1 MVDVSRVTAAVDL
14 PHPIEKVFRVATRVP
29 DLPRWLPE
37 VADAEL
43 LSPAMAQGSGVR
55 LRMGPNAGGMVI
67 SGSVKRYRPPELLEL
82 TGKGGPVGFDV
93 RTTLTASGPA
103 TTRIA
108 LQLEISTPPFLGFIG
123 REAEVRISEAM
134 PGSLA
139 RLRALLD
146 AEPD

>member
-1 MVDVSRVTAAVDL
+1 MTRVTAAVDL
-14 PHPIEKVFRVATRVP
+14 PHPIERVFRVATRVE
-29 DLPRWLPE
+29 DLPKWLPE
-37 VADAEL
+37 VAGAEL
-43 LSPAMAQGSGVR
+43 LGPEMAQGSGIR

-67 SGSVKRYRPPELLEL
+67 NGSVKAYRPPELLQL
-82 TGKGGPVGFDV
+82 AGKGGPVGFDV
-93 RTTLTASGPA
+93 RTALTATSA
-103 TTRIA
+103 ETTRIA

-123 REAEVRISEAM
+123 REAEIRIGEAM